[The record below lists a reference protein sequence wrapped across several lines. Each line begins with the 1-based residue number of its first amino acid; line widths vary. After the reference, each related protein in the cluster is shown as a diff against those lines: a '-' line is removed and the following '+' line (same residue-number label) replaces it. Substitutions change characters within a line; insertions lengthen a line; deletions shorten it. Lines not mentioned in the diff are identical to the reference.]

1 MIFGAN
7 MRNSGRSHVLKWFWL
22 LTLLCGGILSAA
34 ELESTDPYSRDVV
47 MLTSWFGGEW
57 DNDEQLWFESG
68 RRANWPKE
76 RRHQRVHTLH
86 RRADLP
92 WLGKHVF
99 YIEEYVDNDP
109 AKVIR
114 QRLVTF
120 ASDQQAGG
128 VRSEIHFF
136 RKPEQ
141 WLGAYAS
148 PGKLSTLKREDIYT
162 QKGCHVLWKQEGEQ
176 YRGVIAQRECVL
188 GEGAQQRWAQFEALL
203 GKDKYWRVDRT
214 LRLSDNS
221 LHTGHIDEDPF
232 RLRRAARFNCDVN
245 FLVDYLKGPDPAD
258 QHEVGLSIHAQGGE
272 IRVVRKS
279 TGVPYVLRLR
289 QREYAYYTTDSDFM
303 YLNFREEG
311 KPFSA
316 YSLHDPD
323 ARFLG
328 MNLNWMS
335 VACRRVTEP

>member
-1 MIFGAN
+1 
-7 MRNSGRSHVLKWFWL
+7 MRTINHALIRKSLLL
-22 LTLLCGGILSAA
+22 LTLLATSIVSAA
-34 ELESTDPYSRDVV
+34 ELDSTDPYARDVV

-57 DNDEQLWFESG
+57 DNDEQLWFENG
-68 RRANWPKE
+68 RRANWPKD

-86 RRADLP
+86 RKVDLP

-109 AKVIR
+109 TKIIR

-120 ASDQQAGG
+120 ESDQPAGG
-128 VRSEIHFF
+128 VRSDIFFF
-136 RKPEQ
+136 RQPEKQ
-141 WLGAYAS
+141 AGAYWTPS
-148 PGKLSTLKREDIYT
+148 KLAMLKKEDIY
-162 QKGCHVLWKQEGEQ
+162 QQNGCRVIWKQEGEQ
-176 YRGVIAQRECVL
+176 YRGVIPPRECVM
-188 GEGAQQRWAQFEALL
+188 GEGKDQRWSQFEARL
-203 GKDKYWRVDRT
+203 GKDKYWRVDRA
-214 LRLSDNS
+214 LRMSDSS

-232 RLRRAARFNCDVN
+232 RLRRAARFTCDVN

-272 IRVVRKS
+272 IKLVRKS
-279 TGVPYVLRLR
+279 TGVPYTLRLR

-303 YLNFREEG
+303 YLNFREDG

-335 VACRRVTEP
+335 VACRRVMNP